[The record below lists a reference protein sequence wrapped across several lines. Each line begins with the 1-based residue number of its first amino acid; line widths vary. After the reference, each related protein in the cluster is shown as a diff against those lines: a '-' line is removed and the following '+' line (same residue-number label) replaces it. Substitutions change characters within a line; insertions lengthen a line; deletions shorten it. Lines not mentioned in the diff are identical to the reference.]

1 MADHTNSLGEFL
13 RQERERRGITIEQV
27 ASATKISVRLL
38 HSIEGDHFADLPAKP
53 FIRGFVTAYARFI
66 GLDPKEILTRF
77 GRFID
82 EKALDRPSKEG
93 GHSGYVFEKR
103 EGDQSRRTLWTVMG
117 VFMVMGVVGAIFK
130 PSLRGHKNRHEKLQ
144 GSMPESSP
152 SPMGSASPL
161 ASASPTVSPS
171 PAPSPSP
178 SMSPAAS
185 PSAAPKPSPKPKP
198 SPSAVAKPATPPA
211 AAPAAPA
218 APVAPVAPAVPV
230 TSPTPASSASP
241 LPSPSVSPSSKPE
254 KPDPLNSGVNI
265 PNKSIKQKL
274 IVKALADIWV
284 RYRCDDRP
292 KMKFM
297 LRKDRLL
304 VLRAE
309 KSIVVQFSNPDAAQL
324 TSNTRGTKLASADT
338 TLKNVQDTATLG
350 YPSEALDSIG
360 EIFSAEKPLPKTPA
374 APETP

>member
-1 MADHTNSLGEFL
+1 MASDHTNSLGEFL

-53 FIRGFVTAYARFI
+53 FIRGFVTSYARFI

-117 VFMVMGVVGAIFK
+117 VFMVMGVIGAIFK
-130 PSLRGHKNRHEKLQ
+130 PSLRGHKNHHEKLH

-152 SPMGSASPL
+152 SPEASPSPTPSASTSPSASPQP
-161 ASASPTVSPS
+161 SPSVSPV
-171 PAPSPSP
+171 PSPSP
-178 SMSPAAS
+178 K
-185 PSAAPKPSPKPKP
+185 PSAKAEKPVKAKTLPSPKAEK
-198 SPSAVAKPATPPA
+198 AVAPV
-211 AAPAAPA
+211 APVP
-218 APVAPVAPAVPV
+218 PVAPVAPAAPIAPPA
-230 TSPTPASSASP
+230 TAPTNATPQ
-241 LPSPSVSPSSKPE
+241 PSPE

-274 IVKALADIWV
+274 VVKALADLWV

-324 TSNTRGTKLASADT
+324 TSNTRGAKVASADT
-338 TLKNVQDTATLG
+338 NLKKVQDTATLG
-350 YPSEALDSIG
+350 YPSEALDSTG
-360 EIFSAEKPLPKTPA
+360 EIFSSEKPLPKTPG
-374 APETP
+374 PEETP